1 MKKRTVFLLLLLI
14 LPMLMLPVSANADPV
29 ITLQPQNYVY
39 PEGSVAVWSVEAT
52 GENLSYTWYILY
64 QGIDYC
70 TLTSVQENDPW
81 MNGITGDGFGWNEQG
96 NVFYINGIGSQLDGA
111 YISCTVTSGANDFT
125 VTDYVP
131 ISVGGTAFPPEV
143 VVPAAVTAKQHEAVS
158 IVCRASAPDGDSV
171 QSYLWYETPTG
182 KLQDIVA
189 IGSWGGGQ
197 EEDQPVLVCSTD
209 TPGTRYYVCMVET
222 ALGGRTYSS
231 VIPVTVVK
239 AESTVPP
246 VETTVSTPATSAS
259 DPGDAS
265 GTPATS
271 ASDPGTTASDPS
283 EAATSSSQTD
293 YPDAPGKAG
302 RATALPSVLLI
313 AFGGTAVV
321 AAVCALVIFVKKK

>member
-1 MKKRTVFLLLLLI
+1 M
-14 LPMLMLPVSANADPV
+14 
-29 ITLQPQNYVY
+29 
-39 PEGSVAVWSVEAT
+39 
-52 GENLSYTWYILY
+52 
-64 QGIDYC
+64 
-70 TLTSVQENDPW
+70 
-81 MNGITGDGFGWNEQG
+81 
-96 NVFYINGIGSQLDGA
+96 
-111 YISCTVTSGANDFT
+111 
-125 VTDYVP
+125 
-131 ISVGGTAFPPEV
+131 
-143 VVPAAVTAKQHEAVS
+143 PAAVTAKQHEAVS

-246 VETTVSTPATSAS
+246 VETTVSTPATSAP
-259 DPGDAS
+259 DPGA
-265 GTPATS
+265 
-271 ASDPGTTASDPS
+271 TASDPS

-293 YPDAPGKAG
+293 YPDAPPPCQA
-302 RATALPSVLLI
+302 SS
-313 AFGGTAVV
+313 
-321 AAVCALVIFVKKK
+321 

>member
-1 MKKRTVFLLLLLI
+1 M
-14 LPMLMLPVSANADPV
+14 
-29 ITLQPQNYVY
+29 
-39 PEGSVAVWSVEAT
+39 
-52 GENLSYTWYILY
+52 
-64 QGIDYC
+64 
-70 TLTSVQENDPW
+70 
-81 MNGITGDGFGWNEQG
+81 
-96 NVFYINGIGSQLDGA
+96 
-111 YISCTVTSGANDFT
+111 
-125 VTDYVP
+125 
-131 ISVGGTAFPPEV
+131 
-143 VVPAAVTAKQHEAVS
+143 PAAVTAKQHEAVS

-259 DPGDAS
+259 DPSDAS

-271 ASDPGTTASDPS
+271 APDPGATASDPS

-321 AAVCALVIFVKKK
+321 AAGEPR